1 VKKNELSMG
10 EAIQQYLEH
19 YRLSGKLTEADLIS
33 SWEQIMGASI
43 AKRTSRI
50 YLKKKTLV
58 IHIESSVMRNELS
71 FAKQKIIER
80 VNAHY
85 QRELIEE
92 VLIA

>member
-1 VKKNELSMG
+1 MG

-58 IHIESSVMRNELS
+58 IHIESSVMRSELS
-71 FAKQKIIER
+71 FAKQKIIEK
-80 VNAHY
+80 VNGHY
-85 QRELIEE
+85 NRNLIEE